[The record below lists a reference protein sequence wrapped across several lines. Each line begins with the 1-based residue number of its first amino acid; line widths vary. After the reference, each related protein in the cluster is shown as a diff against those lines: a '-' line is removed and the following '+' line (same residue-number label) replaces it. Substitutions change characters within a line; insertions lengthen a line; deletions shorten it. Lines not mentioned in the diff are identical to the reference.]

1 MYAVTLSRVPRW
13 SQHEGLASMGASFP
27 ASPQHHISKSSHAID
42 LHTVDGY
49 KFHPFKTLS

>member
-27 ASPQHHISKSSHAID
+27 ASPQHHISKSSHEID